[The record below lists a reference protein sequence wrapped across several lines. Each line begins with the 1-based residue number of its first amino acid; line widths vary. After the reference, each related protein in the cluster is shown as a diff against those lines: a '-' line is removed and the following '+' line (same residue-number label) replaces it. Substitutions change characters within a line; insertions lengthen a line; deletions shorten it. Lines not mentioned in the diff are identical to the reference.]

1 MSKMSRILVIGA
13 GGVGVITAL
22 SLWLKKESDVSLIV
36 RSDYDRVL
44 KHGYTIESCDYGR
57 LEGWRPHHI
66 YSSVEDAASAA
77 DNQGYNYIVVTTKNI
92 IDGPVN
98 SRVSNIIRPVL
109 EKNKELH
116 GSQLTTH
123 ILLVQ
128 NGIDIEKEIWA
139 EFPREQYRYT
149 VLSGIQLIGSTKIG
163 SGHIS
168 QVGQDH
174 LSCGAFDPQ
183 DAAAIQAAND
193 FVRMYSNE
201 GQNFVEFD
209 PRVRYSRWK
218 KLLYN
223 AAINISTAL
232 VGLDV
237 PRCLEFGVNKKSTE
251 IEVFHP
257 AMREII
263 AIAASEGI
271 IIEEEF
277 ITMFTEITRK
287 KVFKPSMCV
296 DCEKG
301 QLMELEVILGN
312 PIRIAKRNGVATP
325 TLSILYNLLVL
336 VQAKLKERKGLL
348 KFDEKTATLVDE

>member
-1 MSKMSRILVIGA
+1 MSRILVIGA

-22 SLWLKKESDVSLIV
+22 SLWLKKESDVSLVV

-223 AAINISTAL
+223 AAINTSTAL

-257 AMREII
+257 AMRR
-263 AIAASEGI
+263 SSPL
-271 IIEEEF
+271 
-277 ITMFTEITRK
+277 RRV
-287 KVFKPSMCV
+287 KVS
-296 DCEKG
+296 
-301 QLMELEVILGN
+301 LS
-312 PIRIAKRNGVATP
+312 KR
-325 TLSILYNLLVL
+325 SS
-336 VQAKLKERKGLL
+336 
-348 KFDEKTATLVDE
+348 